1 MQEARCMS
9 TDSREQTPATRGV
22 ILDVDGTLLDS
33 NDAHAEAWSD
43 ALAEAGY
50 YIDAGRVRPLIG
62 MGGDKVVPALIG
74 LAEDSPTGQ
83 RISERRGEIFR
94 KKFLPRLKPF
104 AGTRELVQRLQREGA
119 RIVVASSASKD
130 DLEQLLERA
139 GVREIIDGE
148 TSKDDVERSKP
159 DPDVV
164 HAALGELDLPA
175 EAVVMVGDTPY
186 DIEAAARAGVRTIA
200 LRCGGGWYDA
210 ELHGAA
216 AIYDDP
222 ADLLAQL
229 ESSPLRQ

>member
-1 MQEARCMS
+1 MNAETRDRRA
-9 TDSREQTPATRGV
+9 ARGV

-50 YIDAGRVRPLIG
+50 YIDVGRVRPLIG
-62 MGGDKVVPALIG
+62 MGGDKVVPTLIG
-74 LAEDSPTGQ
+74 VAEDSPTGK
-83 RISERRGEIFR
+83 RISKRRGEIFR
-94 KKFLPRLKPF
+94 SKFLPRLKPF
-104 AGTRELVQRLQREGA
+104 AGTRELVQRLQRDGR
-119 RIVVASSASKD
+119 RIVVASSASKH
-130 DLEQLLERA
+130 DLEALLECA
-139 GVREIIDGE
+139 GVRNMIDSE
-148 TSKDDVERSKP
+148 TSDDDVDRSKP

-164 HAALGELDLPA
+164 HAALDELDLSPD
-175 EAVVMVGDTPY
+175 EVVMVGDTPY

-210 ELHGAA
+210 ELQGAA

-229 ESSPLRQ
+229 ESSPLQQ

>member
-1 MQEARCMS
+1 MNVDAS
-9 TDSREQTPATRGV
+9 TNPTPARGV

-50 YIDAGRVRPLIG
+50 YIDASRVRPLIG
-62 MGGDKVVPALIG
+62 KGGDKVVPELIG
-74 LAEDSPTGQ
+74 LSEESPTGQ
-83 RISERRGEIFR
+83 RISKRRGEIFR

-104 AGTRELVQRLQREGA
+104 KGARDLVERLQRDGQ
-119 RIVVASSASKD
+119 RIVVASSASKH
-130 DLEQLLERA
+130 DLDALLERA
-139 GVREIIDGE
+139 GVRSLIDTY
-148 TSKDDVERSKP
+148 TSKDDVDRSKP
-159 DPDVV
+159 DPDLVR
-164 HAALGELDLPA
+164 AALGELDLLPK
-175 EAVVMVGDTPY
+175 EVVMVGDTPY
-186 DIEAAARAGVRTIA
+186 DIEAAAKAGVRAIA

-216 AIYDDP
+216 AIYNDP

>member
-1 MQEARCMS
+1 MNA
-9 TDSREQTPATRGV
+9 DSSDDGCAARGV

-33 NDAHAEAWSD
+33 NDAHAEAWAD
-43 ALAEAGY
+43 AFAEAGY

-62 MGGDKVVPALIG
+62 MGGDKVVPTLIG

-83 RISERRGEIFR
+83 RISRRRGEIFR
-94 KKFLPRLKPF
+94 SKFLPRLKPF
-104 AGTRELVQRLQREGA
+104 AGTRELVERLQGEGH

-130 DLEQLLERA
+130 DLHQLLERA
-139 GVREIIDGE
+139 GVRTIIEGE
-148 TSKDDVERSKP
+148 TSKDDVARSKP
-159 DPDVV
+159 DPDLV
-164 HAALGELDLPA
+164 HAALGELDMPA
-175 EAVVMVGDTPY
+175 ESVVMVGDTPY
-186 DIEAAARAGVRTIA
+186 DIEAASRAGVRTIA

-210 ELHGAA
+210 ELQGAA

>member
-1 MQEARCMS
+1 MDPGTSDAS
-9 TDSREQTPATRGV
+9 AVRGV

-74 LAEDSPTGQ
+74 LPEDSPTGK
-83 RISERRGEIFR
+83 RISKRRGEIFR
-94 KKFLPRLKPF
+94 SRFLPRLKPF
-104 AGTRELVQRLQREGA
+104 AGTRELVQRLQGEG
-119 RIVVASSASKD
+119 RRVVVASSASKN
-130 DLEQLLERA
+130 DLNELLERA
-139 GVREIIDGE
+139 GVRNIIEGE
-148 TSKDDVERSKP
+148 TSKSDVARSKP

-164 HAALGELDLPA
+164 HAALDQLDLPA

-186 DIEAAARAGVRTIA
+186 DIEAAARAGVKTIA

-210 ELHGAA
+210 ELQGAA

-229 ESSPLRQ
+229 ESSPLHS